1 MQFFVLTKCLNLQN
15 VRFQSFSNSLEFLN
29 SWGTEHS
36 LFGHWWSDE
45 GIVSCDGTVPIVDPL
60 LLSGLVELEHG
71 EGLLGAS
78 HLTHTNDD
86 LATALED
93 RVQGLVDEN
102 GDGLGGLGIVVRI
115 VAGLLC

>member
-1 MQFFVLTKCLNLQN
+1 MLNLN
-15 VRFQSFSNSLEFLN
+15 MVKDFLALAT
-29 SWGTEHS
+29 S
-36 LFGHWWSDE
+36 
-45 GIVSCDGTVPIVDPL
+45 
-60 LLSGLVELEHG
+60 
-71 EGLLGAS
+71 
-78 HLTHTNDD
+78 HTNDD